1 METSAWNKR
10 IYERLIKINVNK
22 YNLVPYEKN
31 KWIIIINIIIIIKN
45 TWFLEYATP
54 ENVTSIR
61 YIWESDSITNAVLF
75 FTYIIVN
82 QKKAFICAYFYLFT
96 LYITLEYQNIFIDN
110 FVT

>member
-45 TWFLEYATP
+45 TWFLKYATP

-61 YIWESDSITNAVLF
+61 KNRSLTVL
-75 FTYIIVN
+75 
-82 QKKAFICAYFYLFT
+82 QT
-96 LYITLEYQNIFIDN
+96 LYYSLLI
-110 FVT
+110 

>member
-45 TWFLEYATP
+45 TWFLEYATL

-61 YIWESDSITNAVLF
+61 KNGSLTVL
-75 FTYIIVN
+75 
-82 QKKAFICAYFYLFT
+82 QT
-96 LYITLEYQNIFIDN
+96 LYYSLLI
-110 FVT
+110 

>member
-45 TWFLEYATP
+45 TWFLKYATP

-61 YIWESDSITNAVLF
+61 KNGSLTVL
-75 FTYIIVN
+75 
-82 QKKAFICAYFYLFT
+82 QT
-96 LYITLEYQNIFIDN
+96 LYYSLLI
-110 FVT
+110 

>member
-54 ENVTSIR
+54 ENVTNAYEKMGVWQYYKRCIILYLYNCQSKKSIYLCIFLLIHSVHYAR
-61 YIWESDSITNAVLF
+61 IP
-75 FTYIIVN
+75 
-82 QKKAFICAYFYLFT
+82 KYFYR
-96 LYITLEYQNIFIDN
+96 
-110 FVT
+110 